1 MIFLNDFFFWKNSV
15 DFWHRKLTLKVWFRH
30 FLTNHNSLQNWFKT
44 IFLEHVDSWA
54 KILLFRTHHLW
65 NSTTDLILIVALGF
79 VFSISI
85 DPEFKFQVDNVR
97 VQYLPSTYNRHWEIS
112 QRLIQVHIYV
122 YTNYLNFEI
131 NYQLIIEPLL
141 LCTVSVYLLNINIFL
156 ITLTLYDMVF

>member
-1 MIFLNDFFFWKNSV
+1 MVKILSIFVAFLENTNFNVPFWYFSMN
-15 DFWHRKLTLKVWFRH
+15 R
-30 FLTNHNSLQNWFKT
+30 NSLAD
-44 IFLEHVDSWA
+44 FLKKKSLMHVDSWA

-85 DPEFKFQVDNVR
+85 DSEFKFQVDNVR

-141 LCTVSVYLLNINIFL
+141 LCTVYLLSIDIFL